1 MVKELTMKEV
11 WGTLSKIDV
20 EPFTEKKMNLTYLS
34 WARAW
39 MLTVDKFADA
49 SYEFH
54 DFDGIPYR
62 AYPDSTGEVVTSVRI
77 GKHTRSMALPIMDNR
92 NNAIANPNARQVND
106 NRMRCLVKNLA
117 MGFGLG
123 MSVFAQH
130 DFLPTDEEETPKVAK
145 KVAKKKVEKEVKP
158 EKKSDSKFISPP
170 NWKIDTNEE
179 KAMGFLNNFLLF
191 AKTFSEGD
199 AEERR
204 EGIASH
210 WKKAR
215 VDITFLKENFPDLHK
230 ALGED
235 IKTIINQYEVKGR

>member
-1 MVKELTMKEV
+1 MAKELTMKEI
-11 WGTLSKIDV
+11 WGTLSKVDV
-20 EPFTEKKMNLTYLS
+20 DPYTETKMNLTYLS

-62 AYPDSTGEVVTSVRI
+62 KYPDGTGEVVTSVRI

-92 NNAIANPNARQVND
+92 NNAIDNPNARQVND

-130 DFLPTDEEETPKVAK
+130 DFLPEEEKPKQKPVEKKQDEKENNAK
-145 KVAKKKVEKEVKP
+145 KYVENMLKTIESFGDDVEKIQGILTAEKNAKVLARLQEGYPEIYKGFYDVVEKKVKEVKQ
-158 EKKSDSKFISPP
+158 K
-170 NWKIDTNEE
+170 TN
-179 KAMGFLNNFLLF
+179 
-191 AKTFSEGD
+191 SQ
-199 AEERR
+199 
-204 EGIASH
+204 
-210 WKKAR
+210 
-215 VDITFLKENFPDLHK
+215 
-230 ALGED
+230 GE
-235 IKTIINQYEVKGR
+235 